1 MRGTGESYTHKEIA
15 KYLKTSQYSRFK
27 KKNPTTLLLGIEKE
41 RRQAII
47 WIYGSTHDI
56 L

>member
-1 MRGTGESYTHKEIA
+1 MGESYTHKEIA
-15 KYLKTSQYSRFK
+15 KYLKTSQYSHFKK

-41 RRQAII
+41 RRQAIV
-47 WIYGSTHDI
+47 WTYGSTHDI